1 MRLQPWSRLSL
12 RLRLR
17 LGPLVAAL
25 LLGVGAC
32 RPALALD
39 AHPLKAAVV
48 FNLLG
53 FVQWPGESDLPPMT
67 PLRLCA
73 ERGGPLW
80 PHLLAL
86 NDRVVRQFRLV
97 LRELPGADN
106 GPPCDVLLVE
116 REGGARRL
124 PARTGP
130 PSPVLLIGDAEGG
143 AEPGVVIALQ
153 MRGDRVAFDID
164 LAAAR
169 RSSLQVS
176 SKLLRLARSV
186 RE

>member
-1 MRLQPWSRLSL
+1 MRLRPWLCL
-12 RLRLR
+12 RLC
-17 LGPLVAAL
+17 PLVAAL
-25 LLGVGAC
+25 LLGLGAC
-32 RPALALD
+32 ERAWALD
-39 AHPLKAAVV
+39 ASALKAAVV

-53 FVQWPGESDLPPMT
+53 FVQWPGESELPPMT

-73 ERGGPLW
+73 ERGGPMW

-106 GPPCDVLLVE
+106 SSACDVLLVE

-124 PARTGP
+124 PARIGSSP
-130 PSPVLLIGDAEGG
+130 PVLLIGDTEGG
-143 AEPGVVIALQ
+143 AEPGVVIALH

-169 RSSLQVS
+169 RNGLQVS

>member
-1 MRLQPWSRLSL
+1 MRLRPWSCVRLC
-12 RLRLR
+12 
-17 LGPLVAAL
+17 PIVAAL
-25 LLGVGAC
+25 LLGLGLCERAW
-32 RPALALD
+32 ALD
-39 AHPLKAAVV
+39 ANPLKAAVV

-53 FVQWPGESDLPPMT
+53 FVQWPGESELPPMT
-67 PLRLCA
+67 PLPLCA
-73 ERGGPLW
+73 ERGSPLW

-97 LRELPGADN
+97 VRELPGADN
-106 GPPCDVLLVE
+106 GPACDVVLVE
-116 REGGARRL
+116 REGGVRGMPVRAGL
-124 PARTGP
+124 
-130 PSPVLLIGDAEGG
+130 PVLLIGDTDGA
-143 AEPGVVIALQ
+143 AEPGVLIALH

-169 RSSLQVS
+169 RSGLQIS